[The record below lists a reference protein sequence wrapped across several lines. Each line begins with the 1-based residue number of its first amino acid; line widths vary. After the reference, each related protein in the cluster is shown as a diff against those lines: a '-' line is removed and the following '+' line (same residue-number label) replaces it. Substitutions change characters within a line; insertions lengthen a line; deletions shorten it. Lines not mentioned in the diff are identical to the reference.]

1 MLVRHMAL
9 VSPKVV
15 WTVLHMTP
23 GPVHRT
29 ISMAKSM
36 VVLVLVIVWALMSL
50 KMQRM
55 VPIPIRRM
63 LPPVAVQVWVLSVHL
78 ATSRRLE
85 AQAVRRRALAYMLV
99 HPLCYIPPPMK
110 PQGP

>member
-15 WTVLHMTP
+15 WAVLHMTP

-29 ISMAKSM
+29 ITMAKSM
-36 VVLVLVIVWALMSL
+36 VVLVLVIVWALMPL
-50 KMQRM
+50 ELQQT

>member
-1 MLVRHMAL
+1 LVRYMAQ

-15 WTVLHMTP
+15 WAVLHMTP

-29 ISMAKSM
+29 ITLAKSM

-55 VPIPIRRM
+55 VPIPI
-63 LPPVAVQVWVLSVHL
+63 
-78 ATSRRLE
+78 
-85 AQAVRRRALAYMLV
+85 
-99 HPLCYIPPPMK
+99 
-110 PQGP
+110 